1 MATKENLM
9 ALGFAPAVANY
20 VGVTPI
26 LTSAVGA
33 TLGSATQIGPN
44 DFFNLIMSGTS
55 GVKLTPPASGDSL
68 LGAPGITLIN
78 MTGASIK
85 VYCANNAK
93 GSAVTFFQKG
103 TSVAGTTGMSIEA
116 GGSVILWA
124 ATVSTIVGNAGASV

>member
-1 MATKENLM
+1 MATKTDLM
-9 ALGFAPAVANY
+9 GLGVPHNEAYFT
-20 VGVTPI
+20 GITPV

-33 TLGSATQIGPN
+33 TLASATLIGPN
-44 DFFNLIMSGTS
+44 DFLNLVMSGTS
-55 GVKLTPPASGDSL
+55 GVRLTPPGSGDSL
-68 LGAPGITLIN
+68 LGGPGMWIVNLTA
-78 MTGASIK
+78 ASIK

-116 GGSVILWA
+116 GGSVILMA